1 VPIVFDEIQGVV
13 TPDSEPQESALPL
26 ESPAPPLPPDPEE
39 IARAIRILNQRKAR
53 LFAD

>member
-13 TPDSEPQESALPL
+13 TPDSEPREDTVPV
-26 ESPAPPLPPDPEE
+26 ESPAAPLPPDPEE